1 MTINVKNKLLLGLV
15 CSVFAGDVVCAAE
28 ASDGKP
34 LPQQWTYADC
44 VEYAK
49 VHNITLRQTELER
62 ESGLCDLEAAKA
74 QWFPTLNF
82 STTQGYTNYPRP
94 ADGNRRNS
102 YSGQYGLNAGWT
114 IYNGGKRENS
124 IRRSSLQDEVNSL
137 AVDAIHNNLETQILV
152 TYLQILYARDAI
164 GIAKQTCEVSKAQKE
179 RAEQLMNSGRMSRVD
194 YVQLE
199 SQYLNDEYNVVA
211 AEGTYNTRRLELK
224 KMLELGI
231 DVEMALPELTFDE
244 KEVLQPLPSKVDVYN
259 KAIAWLPEVRSLG
272 IEGDISDLDVKIAKA
287 GYAPT
292 ITLNGSVATNNGSG
306 TGYSFGNQLLNGLN
320 EHVGVTLSVPILDN
334 KTNKTNVAKANIDKL
349 NTTLKLQS
357 TLNDVAQSVESYYIE
372 AGNAQAKYVSGKKQL
387 QSAELTDE
395 LTNEQFKLGLVNT
408 LDLLSSHNALLSARQ
423 ELLQAKYMAILNIK
437 MLDFY
442 QNKGITLQ

>member
-1 MTINVKNKLLLGLV
+1 MIGALLAVSANNAGLSQEV
-15 CSVFAGDVVCAAE
+15 SSE
-28 ASDGKP
+28 TL
-34 LPQQWTYADC
+34 LPQMWSYAEC
-44 VEYAK
+44 VDYAK
-49 VHNITLRQTELER
+49 AHNITLRQTVLTK

-82 STTQGYTNYPRP
+82 STSQGFTNYPRP
-94 ADGNRRNS
+94 ADGLKSNA
-102 YSGQYGLNAGWT
+102 YSGQYGFNAGWT
-114 IYNGGKRENS
+114 LYDGGKRENS
-124 IRRSSLQDEVNSL
+124 IRRSELQNEVNGL
-137 AVDAIHNNLETQILV
+137 AVETIHNNLETEILV

-164 GIAKQTCEVSKAQKE
+164 AIAKQTSEVSKAQKE
-179 RAEQLMNSGRMSRVD
+179 RAEQLVKAGKMSRVD

-211 AEGTYNTRRLELK
+211 AEGAYNSRKLELK

-231 DVEMALPELTFDE
+231 EIDMSLPELTFDE
-244 KEVLQPLPSKVDVYN
+244 SEVLQPLPAKADVYA
-259 KAIAWLPEVRSLG
+259 KAISWLPELKSLG
-272 IEGDISDLDVKIAKA
+272 IEGDISELDEKIAKS

-292 ITLNGSVATNNGSG
+292 ISLNGSVSTSNGSG

-320 EHVGVTLSVPILDN
+320 EHIGVTLSVPIFDN
-334 KTNKTNVAKANIDKL
+334 KTNKTNVAKAKIDKL
-349 NTTLKLQS
+349 NTSLKRQS
-357 TLNDVAQSVESYYIE
+357 KLNDVAQNVETYYIE

-408 LDLLSSHNALLSARQ
+408 LDLLSSHNSLLSARQ

-442 QNKGITLQ
+442 QNKGITL